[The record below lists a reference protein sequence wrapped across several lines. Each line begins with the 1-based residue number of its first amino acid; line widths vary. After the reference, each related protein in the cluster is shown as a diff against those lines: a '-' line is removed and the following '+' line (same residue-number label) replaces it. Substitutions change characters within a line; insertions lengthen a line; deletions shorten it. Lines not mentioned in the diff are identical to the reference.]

1 MPSFFK
7 NIKKFFSKPDQHTAQ
22 PAHPAKSKA
31 AKRSTNR
38 ATEQAPRQKSHMDQA
53 RADTINATIIPEA
66 EHQIIFRNIDNNA
79 VKIVKDLQRA
89 SYESYLVGGCV
100 RDLLLNKRPKDFDV
114 TTGAHPEQ
122 AHKVFN
128 RSRLI
133 GRRFKLLHVRFG
145 RDLIEVA
152 TFRAAH
158 DTSSEEQH
166 ARQADSGMILRDNVY
181 GTIDQDALRRDFTI
195 NALYYDVN
203 TRSIYDFTN
212 GYQDIAERKIRMI
225 GEPEERY
232 REDPVRMLR
241 AIRFAAKLDFSIDA
255 KTAAPIKQLAPMLFD
270 IAPARLF
277 DEVLKL
283 LQSGHGNASLE
294 LLREY
299 HLLQTLLPQTAKALE
314 LGVGNA
320 NELIFNALKNTD
332 RRLKQRKSV
341 SPGFLYAVLL
351 WPVVQ
356 DQLNKVLANKRI
368 PPITALHEVASN
380 VISEQVKRT
389 SIPKRFSTNIREIWE
404 LQFRLTRRPGTKA
417 QQLVEHPRFRA
428 AYDLLVLREK
438 SGEDLDGISTWW
450 TEYQDASIEQ
460 REQLVNSLNAK
471 KPSPKKR
478 KTTAKSIPEAVVFEK
493 FDVVEQVKAKP
504 KSRPKKAPVNRSENR
519 AEATETN
526 QATAIDQSS
535 IVPTSEGTA
544 TDDSLTEISKEIATE
559 KKTPK
564 RRVAKP
570 KTAKAV
576 ATKSEVTEPK
586 AAKAVATNPEVTEP
600 KAAKAVATKPAV
612 TEPKAVKA
620 VATKPAVT
628 EPKAAKAVATKPAVT
643 ELKAAKAVATET
655 AAAAPQMSQ
664 PAVAAQAEASTDSSA
679 SPRKKQRR
687 TRAKNDPR
695 NK

>member
-7 NIKKFFSKPDQHTAQ
+7 NIKKLFSKPAGRK
-22 PAHPAKSKA
+22 AHQQADPVASKT
-31 AKRSTNR
+31 AKRTVNR
-38 ATEQAPRQKSHMDQA
+38 SPEQAPRQKSHMDPA
-53 RADTINATIIPEA
+53 RAETINATIIPES

-79 VKIVKDLQRA
+79 IKIVKDLQRA

-145 RDLIEVA
+145 RELIEVA

-158 DTSSEEQH
+158 DNSSEEQH

-212 GYQDIAERKIRMI
+212 GYQDIADRKIRMI

-241 AIRFAAKLDFSIDA
+241 AIRFAAKLDFSIEPQ
-255 KTAAPIKQLAPMLFD
+255 TAAPIKELAPMLYD

-283 LQSGHGNASLE
+283 LQSGHGNASME

-299 HLLQTLLPQTAKALE
+299 HLLQTLLPQTAQALE

-332 RRLKQRKSV
+332 RRIKQRKSV

-404 LQFRLTRRPGTKA
+404 LQFRLTRRPGNKA

-438 SGEDLDGISTWW
+438 SGEDLEGMGSWW
-450 TEYQDASIEQ
+450 TEYQDASLEQ

-478 KTTAKSIPEAVVFEK
+478 KTAAKSIPEKVVFEK

-504 KSRPKKAPVNRSENR
+504 KSRPKKAPAGKSTDRVKTPEKANTATIDLPENGFTDSVTQSEDTSS
-519 AEATETN
+519 AKPTEQVSKPVADPSDKPKIAVKP
-526 QATAIDQSS
+526 QATKAKVS
-535 IVPTSEGTA
+535 VPEKSQPEPTKPETTKFEQPQPKVVEPAEHKPTVSVEEHS
-544 TDDSLTEISKEIATE
+544 TDRA
-559 KKTPK
+559 TPK
-564 RRVAKP
+564 R
-570 KTAKAV
+570 
-576 ATKSEVTEPK
+576 
-586 AAKAVATNPEVTEP
+586 
-600 KAAKAVATKPAV
+600 
-612 TEPKAVKA
+612 
-620 VATKPAVT
+620 
-628 EPKAAKAVATKPAVT
+628 
-643 ELKAAKAVATET
+643 
-655 AAAAPQMSQ
+655 
-664 PAVAAQAEASTDSSA
+664 
-679 SPRKKQRR
+679 KQRR
-687 TRAKNDPR
+687 SRAKNDPR

>member
-1 MPSFFK
+1 
-7 NIKKFFSKPDQHTAQ
+7 
-22 PAHPAKSKA
+22 
-31 AKRSTNR
+31 
-38 ATEQAPRQKSHMDQA
+38 
-53 RADTINATIIPEA
+53 
-66 EHQIIFRNIDNNA
+66 
-79 VKIVKDLQRA
+79 
-89 SYESYLVGGCV
+89 
-100 RDLLLNKRPKDFDV
+100 
-114 TTGAHPEQ
+114 
-122 AHKVFN
+122 
-128 RSRLI
+128 
-133 GRRFKLLHVRFG
+133 
-145 RDLIEVA
+145 
-152 TFRAAH
+152 
-158 DTSSEEQH
+158 
-166 ARQADSGMILRDNVY
+166 MILRDNVY

-212 GYQDIAERKIRMI
+212 GYQDIADRKIRMI

-241 AIRFAAKLDFSIDA
+241 AIRFAAKLDFSIEPQ
-255 KTAAPIKQLAPMLFD
+255 TAAPIKELAPMLYD

-283 LQSGHGNASLE
+283 LQSGHGNASME

-299 HLLQTLLPQTAKALE
+299 HLLQTLLPQTAQALE

-332 RRLKQRKSV
+332 RRIKQRKSV

-404 LQFRLTRRPGTKA
+404 LQFRLTRRPGNKA

-438 SGEDLDGISTWW
+438 SGEDLEGMGSWW
-450 TEYQDASIEQ
+450 TEYQDASVDQ

-478 KTTAKSIPEAVVFEK
+478 KTAAKSIPEKVVFEK

-504 KSRPKKAPVNRSENR
+504 KSRPKKAPAGKSTDRAKMPEKANTAAIDLPENGFTDSATQSEDTSS
-519 AEATETN
+519 AKPTEQVSKPVADPSDKPKVPVKPQATEAEVSVPEKSQPESTKPETTKFE
-526 QATAIDQSS
+526 QPQPKVVEPAEHKPTAN
-535 IVPTSEGTA
+535 
-544 TDDSLTEISKEIATE
+544 ISVEEHSADRA
-559 KKTPK
+559 TPK
-564 RRVAKP
+564 R
-570 KTAKAV
+570 
-576 ATKSEVTEPK
+576 
-586 AAKAVATNPEVTEP
+586 
-600 KAAKAVATKPAV
+600 
-612 TEPKAVKA
+612 
-620 VATKPAVT
+620 
-628 EPKAAKAVATKPAVT
+628 
-643 ELKAAKAVATET
+643 
-655 AAAAPQMSQ
+655 
-664 PAVAAQAEASTDSSA
+664 
-679 SPRKKQRR
+679 KQRR
-687 TRAKNDPR
+687 SRAKNDPR